1 MKDFIRVEAFRQ
13 QFVVASDHRLVA
25 VFQDQ
30 DTRTLPHKLE
40 LVSDKHYTFVFKH
53 TFDRSLENA
62 IRYLR
67 IYSAQWVIQK
77 VNVSVLIQGSR

>member
-1 MKDFIRVEAFRQ
+1 LKDFIRVEAFRQ
-13 QFVVASDHRLVA
+13 QFVIAADHGLVA
-25 VFQDQ
+25 VFQNQ
-30 DTRTLPHKLE
+30 NTRTLPHELE
-40 LVSDKHYTFVFKH
+40 LVSDQHDTFVFQH